1 MTRMRNIFI
10 LLMLNLQLL
19 TGCATTGINRWQP
32 NIISIE
38 QEKELGKQFS
48 KQVEQE
54 VRILHDKKGTD
65 YITHLGQRLLG
76 HAEEVHFDY
85 TFKLVDSD
93 EINAFA
99 LPGGYIYINRGLIT
113 AADNEGELAGVVSHE
128 IGHVLARHGT
138 ERLTTTYGY
147 NLVLSLALG
156 GSSATWVS
164 LLADLFGQAGI
175 LAYSRSQESESDDL
189 GVHILYKAGYDPR
202 AMASFFTKLQQEKK
216 RNSGTLAKFFSSH
229 PLTED
234 RIEHVNEIV
243 KGLSLRPDLKLDSSE
258 FQLVRTRLRKK

>member
-1 MTRMRNIFI
+1 MRNKFI
-10 LLMLNLQLL
+10 LLMLSLL
-19 TGCATTGINRWQP
+19 LLVGCATTGINRWQP

-38 QEKELGKQFS
+38 QERELGKKFA

-54 VRILHDKKGTD
+54 VRILPDKKGTE
-65 YITHLGQRLLG
+65 YINKLGQRLLG

-99 LPGGYIYINRGLIT
+99 LPGGYIYVNRGLIV

-164 LLADLFGQAGI
+164 LLGDLFGKAGI
-175 LAYSRSQESESDDL
+175 LAYSRSQESESDEL

-216 RNSGTLAKFFSSH
+216 RKPGTLGKFFSSH

-234 RIEHVNEIV
+234 RIEHVDKII
-243 KGLSLRPDLKLDSSE
+243 KGFGLRPDLKLDSSE
-258 FQLVRTRLRKK
+258 FQLVKARLRKR